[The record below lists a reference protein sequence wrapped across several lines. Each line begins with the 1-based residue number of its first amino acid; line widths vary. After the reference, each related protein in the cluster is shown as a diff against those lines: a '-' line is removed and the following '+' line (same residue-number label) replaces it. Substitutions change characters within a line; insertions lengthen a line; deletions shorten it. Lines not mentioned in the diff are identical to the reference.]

1 MIPLEYLEIKEVDNQ
16 ELFIIK
22 KTFLA
27 QVVEN
32 AEFYLDEFSP
42 LLRRIFV
49 FDLTEYGSILNLD
62 FAFAKLGNIWMPYN
76 LVEVNGKLQRIYLEN
91 ISCSHCGWEGLI
103 GNPSVLDAY
112 IGAKNYE
119 IPKSEKPCPS
129 CKTKLSRHAFYI
141 FR

>member
-42 LLRRIFV
+42 LVRGILV
-49 FDLTEYGSILNLD
+49 FKLTKYGSILNLD
-62 FAFAKLGNIWMPYN
+62 FAFGKLGNIWMPYN
-76 LVEVNGKLQRIYLEN
+76 LVEVNGKLQRIHLEN

-103 GNPSVLDAY
+103 GNASVMDIY

-119 IPKSEKPCPS
+119 IPKSEKSCPS

>member
-32 AEFYLDEFSP
+32 SEFYLDEFNP

-49 FDLTEYGSILNLD
+49 SKIIEYGSILNLD
-62 FAFAKLGNIWMPYN
+62 FAFAKLGNRWMPYN